1 MIAARALRGSYMPFS
16 QSSQISAIVQF
27 IESQQPTSLLDVGT
41 GMGQYGF
48 LARTNLENINLFEV
62 DGPRARRRE
71 KHEWQIVIDGV
82 EVFEKYLTPVHEYA
96 YNNIFIGDALKVLP
110 LLERQYD
117 MVIAIDILEHF
128 DKDDG
133 LEFIE
138 RLKSA
143 SSGAVLLS
151 TPKEFIAQE
160 VEANPY
166 ENHRSLWTLEE
177 LQQLGFDGVLDN
189 EESWIVYRT

>member
-1 MIAARALRGSYMPFS
+1 MPFS